1 MISSDSHFFTNEEGA
16 TVLKSFE
23 KSYLSKP
30 GPIISRYLSTKIRFL
45 LHWVSQT
52 LEITRRC

>member
-30 GPIISRYLSTKIRFL
+30 GPIISRYLSTKIRCQRGFL
-45 LHWVSQT
+45 YVKN
-52 LEITRRC
+52 I